1 MFLFV
6 PSLPTSVI
14 ALEPRTELF
23 WCDGTQ
29 VETCSLAFEGLVQLY
44 HNKLVPAKWSQKVST
59 DLRCRLVAYT
69 SR

>member
-6 PSLPTSVI
+6 PSLPTSVM
-14 ALEPRTELF
+14 ALELLAELLRGH
-23 WCDGTQ
+23 GTQ
-29 VETCSLAFEGLVQLY
+29 VVTTAFPFVRLVQLY